1 MNEQKFEINSK
12 IDKLEKWNNRGNFIL
27 FFEKRQFFIISCFV
41 LVQLDIDI
49 LERKNSILVE
59 TDVHSCSLT
68 KETKQQTQKH
78 TKWMNTSNKQL
89 RRVTGVKKTA
99 NNKGLMS

>member
-41 LVQLDIDI
+41 LVQFDNDVLGG
-49 LERKNSILVE
+49 KNSILVE
-59 TDVHSCSLT
+59 TDVHSCSLA
-68 KETKQQTQKH
+68 KETKQQTRKTH
-78 TKWMNTSNKQL
+78 KMDEH
-89 RRVTGVKKTA
+89 VK
-99 NNKGLMS
+99 

>member
-41 LVQLDIDI
+41 LVQFD
-49 LERKNSILVE
+49 N
-59 TDVHSCSLT
+59 DVLGGRIAFWW
-68 KETKQQTQKH
+68 KQ
-78 TKWMNTSNKQL
+78 MCIA
-89 RRVTGVKKTA
+89 VV
-99 NNKGLMS
+99 

>member
-1 MNEQKFEINSK
+1 MNRNLKSIQKLTNWKNGIIAEISFCSLK
-12 IDKLEKWNNRGNFIL
+12 
-27 FFEKRQFFIISCFV
+27 KRQFFIISCFV

-89 RRVTGVKKTA
+89 RRVTGVKK
-99 NNKGLMS
+99 NRK